1 MIHTMGIMYIFKI
14 EVQRFCLE
22 SIGKRGLTLD
32 QQQYIR
38 KMFAAYGYPEDVV
51 FDRYEK
57 QYDF

>member
-1 MIHTMGIMYIFKI
+1 
-14 EVQRFCLE
+14 VQRFCLE